1 MNAPKTFSQRSLR
14 RVVATSVVALACG
27 ISVAAWAQPYGGPG
41 RGWHAAGMGAGGGY
55 GPGMGH
61 GMGPGM
67 GPGAGFGAGMG
78 PGMGLM
84 GGPGMTRA
92 LDGVGATA
100 EQKAQIQ
107 QILQAARTDMRAQR
121 DSGAALHEQMRSL
134 FAQPNVDA
142 RAVEALRQQM
152 LARHDAAS
160 KRMTQAMLDASK
172 VLTPEQRKA
181 LAERMTQRREL
192 MQRHRAEREAIEGAP
207 RKP

>member
-14 RVVATSVVALACG
+14 RVLATSVVALACG

-67 GPGAGFGAGMG
+67 GHGPGAGFGAGMG

-84 GGPGMTRA
+84 GGPGMARA

-142 RAVEALRQQM
+142 RAVETLRQQM

-172 VLTPEQRKA
+172 VLTPEQRAK
-181 LAERMTQRREL
+181 LGERMKQ
-192 MQRHRAEREAIEGAP
+192 RAEVMRERQQRMEREQPA
-207 RKP
+207 R